1 MAGPSPVIPPS
12 PTRGILF
19 AEGRDD
25 CGVLEA
31 VLDHLG
37 MKGNVEVRDGKGIQR
52 TLAILETELLAGSAT
67 GTVGVV
73 VDADKS
79 AQSRWDSVKTVLM
92 RAGYSGLARRP
103 IPGGAIIRNPGRR
116 TVGIWIMPDNTSA
129 GALEEFAR
137 LLVPTGDRLLPEAE
151 AAVQRAIAVERRF
164 GPTHEAKAIIHT
176 WLAWQAEPG
185 RPMGQA
191 ITKRFLDPSSAH
203 ANALYAWLRALFP

>member
-1 MAGPSPVIPPS
+1 MAGTSPVIPPN

-31 VLDHLG
+31 VLDYLG
-37 MKGNVEVRDGKGIQR
+37 MRGHVEVRDGTGIQR

-67 GTVGVV
+67 GAVGVV

-79 AQSRWDSVKTVLM
+79 AQSRWDSVKAVLM
-92 RAGYSGLARRP
+92 RVGYGGLARKP
-103 IPGGAIIRNPGRR
+103 IPGGAIITNPGRR
-116 TVGIWIMPDNTSA
+116 TVGVWIMPDNISA

-137 LLVPTGDRLLPEAE
+137 LLVPTGDKLLPEAE
-151 AAVQRAIAVERRF
+151 MAVQRAIAVERRF
-164 GPTHEAKAIIHT
+164 GPTHETKASIHT

-191 ITKRFLDPSSAH
+191 IMKRFLDPTSAH
-203 ANALYAWLRALFP
+203 ANTLYAWLRALFP